1 MCQILVAVN
10 TKKTC
15 ICLELIIERQNSLGF
30 VFEMGIQE
38 KEMLI
43 LFDFMDYCLLL
54 NDIMIGYT
62 HMPTMTIYI

>member
-1 MCQILVAVN
+1 MSDPGGSRYK
-10 TKKTC
+10 KKTR

-38 KEMLI
+38 KEMFI

-54 NDIMIGYT
+54 NDIMIRYT